1 MAISIYVGY
10 TIDNVKKVN
19 KSYSLLSNNAIS
31 ISPLSVIDQLSPV
44 FVIDYNA
51 AFMGANYVIVGAP
64 LNRKYFCTVSMDT
77 AGRMVLSCSC
87 DYLSSF
93 DLSNCAI
100 QVTRNGGIGKP
111 TDYVDTKF
119 PIKPNQVD
127 ITSIVKSSG
136 VIDVNKTD
144 GGYLLTV
151 IGGSA

>member
-1 MAISIYVGY
+1 MAFSILIGY
-10 TIDNVKKVN
+10 TNDNVKKVN
-19 KSYSLLSNNAIS
+19 KGYTLLSADPVP
-31 ISPLSVIDQLSPV
+31 ISPLSSVNQLSPV

-51 AFMGANYVIVGAP
+51 SFMGANYVIVGAP
-64 LNRKYFCTVSMDT
+64 LNRKYFCSVTIDT
-77 AGRMVLSCSC
+77 AGRMVLTCEC

-93 DLSNCAI
+93 NLTSCPI

-111 TDYVDTKF
+111 TDYVDTKY

-136 VIDVNKTD
+136 VINVNKQD

-151 IGGSA
+151 IGGNT